1 MAGVLGISLSGL
13 LASQQALET
22 TGHNIANVNTNGYS
36 RQRVDMQPKE
46 SQFSG
51 DGFVGQGV
59 TASISRVYDKLVSDQ
74 LVSSTSTFSES
85 AIFSGLA
92 TQVDNLVSN
101 ESTNLSPSLKSFF
114 NAANNVAND
123 PSSLPVRQIMIAQ
136 ADSIAQK
143 FNSMSNQ
150 LEDISK
156 QTNARISNAVD
167 EINAYAQNI
176 ASLNDKISLEYSRSN
191 TGQLP
196 NDLMDQRDLLISKI
210 AEKVNVSS
218 LPQTDGGVNVFMA
231 NGQSLVLGKNAS
243 DLSVNITGNDGLNIA
258 IDIDGQD
265 ITQQISSG
273 ELSGIIQF
281 KEQIL
286 TPAKQN
292 VGLLAAG
299 FAVKLNEMHQA
310 GFDLQGK
317 PGQDLFSVNSPQVV
331 PSSNTVGAI
340 SVSYDA
346 ASINQLMPSDY
357 ELSYDGVQFSLT
369 RLTDNTVTT
378 FQNQPPTTI
387 EGPGFKIDASDTT
400 LSAGDSFLIQPT
412 LKAAGTFKSIISDP
426 LMIAASSDPDTLP
439 GNNQNALTM
448 ANAENLTFLLNGR
461 TTFNDLNGNFI
472 AQIGSQTN
480 AAKINDAA
488 QEALFNAAKSSKEG
502 FSGVNLDEEAANLI
516 KYKQSYEAA
525 AQAISVSNSL
535 FDTLIQATKG

>member
-13 LASQQALET
+13 LAAQQALET
-22 TGHNIANVNTNGYS
+22 TGHNIANVNTDGYS
-36 RQRVDMQPKE
+36 RQRVDMAPKE

-101 ESTNLSPSLKSFF
+101 KSTNLSPALTSFF
-114 NAANNVAND
+114 NAANDVAND
-123 PSSLPVRQIMIAQ
+123 PTSLPVRQIMIAQ

-143 FNSMSNQ
+143 FNLMSNQ

-156 QTNARISNAVD
+156 QTNVHISNTVD

-176 ASLNDKISLEYSRSN
+176 AYLNDKISLEYSRSN

-243 DLSVNITGNDGLNIA
+243 SVSVNITGSDGTDIVIDMDGL
-258 IDIDGQD
+258 D

-273 ELSGIIQF
+273 ELSGIIKF
-281 KEQIL
+281 KEQML
-286 TPAKQN
+286 NPAKQN
-292 VGLLAAG
+292 IGLLAAG
-299 FAVKLNEMHQA
+299 VAVKINEIHQA
-310 GFDLQGK
+310 GFDLQGN
-317 PGQDLFSVNSPQVV
+317 PGQDLFSINAPQVV
-331 PSSNTVGAI
+331 PSSNNVGVI
-340 SVSYDA
+340 SVNYDA
-346 ASINQLMPSDY
+346 ASMNQLMPSDY
-357 ELSYDGVQFSLT
+357 QLSYDGVQFSLT

-378 FQNQPPTTI
+378 FQSQPPTTI
-387 EGPGFKIDASDTT
+387 DGPGFKIDASDTT
-400 LSAGDSFLIQPT
+400 LSAGDTFLIQPT
-412 LKAAGTFKSIISDP
+412 LKAAGTFKSIITDP
-426 LMIAASSDPDTLP
+426 LMIAASSSLNQLP
-439 GNNQNALTM
+439 GDNQNALTM
-448 ANAENLTFLLNGR
+448 ANAGNLSFLLNGR

-488 QEALFNAAKSSKEG
+488 QEALFNAAKTTKES

-535 FDTLIQATKG
+535 FDTLIQATRS